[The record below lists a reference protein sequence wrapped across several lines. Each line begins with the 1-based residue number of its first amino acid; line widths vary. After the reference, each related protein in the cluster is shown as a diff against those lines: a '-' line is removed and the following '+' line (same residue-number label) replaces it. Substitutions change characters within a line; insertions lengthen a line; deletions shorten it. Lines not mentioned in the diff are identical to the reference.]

1 MTDPYQ
7 ILGVSQDA
15 SEDEIK
21 KAYRSL
27 SRKYHP
33 DANINNP
40 NKEEAEAKFKEVQQA
55 YQKIM
60 DERARGYSG
69 GDTYGNGSPFGNTY
83 GNPFGGMYGNP
94 FGGAYQGSY
103 NGAGSTRESETDMH
117 LRAAANY
124 IQSGHFAEALNVLDG
139 IKERRALW
147 YFYSASAN
155 SGVGNNVTALE
166 HAQKAVELEPNNLQY
181 QMLLQRLQ
189 GGGGWY
195 QQRQGMYGYPV
206 GTGDAC
212 MKACIATVNQEMI
225 VKSNEN
231 EEYAGMGTT
240 FVAAT
245 VSDHKVTVMNIGDSR
260 LYYGN
265 KELKQITVDHSY
277 VEELINAGMLDR
289 EQGRL
294 HPKKNVITRALGS
307 QAATPDFFEFEAQEG
322 YLLLCSD
329 GLSNM
334 ISDDE
339 LKELLLDH
347 DQIANKTNQ
356 MIARANEYGG
366 KDNISLVIVDLKR

>member
-1 MTDPYQ
+1 
-7 ILGVSQDA
+7 
-15 SEDEIK
+15 
-21 KAYRSL
+21 
-27 SRKYHP
+27 
-33 DANINNP
+33 
-40 NKEEAEAKFKEVQQA
+40 
-55 YQKIM
+55 
-60 DERARGYSG
+60 
-69 GDTYGNGSPFGNTY
+69 
-83 GNPFGGMYGNP
+83 
-94 FGGAYQGSY
+94 
-103 NGAGSTRESETDMH
+103 
-117 LRAAANY
+117 
-124 IQSGHFAEALNVLDG
+124 
-139 IKERRALW
+139 
-147 YFYSASAN
+147 
-155 SGVGNNVTALE
+155 
-166 HAQKAVELEPNNLQY
+166 
-181 QMLLQRLQ
+181 
-189 GGGGWY
+189 
-195 QQRQGMYGYPV
+195 
-206 GTGDAC
+206 
-212 MKACIATVNQEMI
+212 
-225 VKSNEN
+225 
-231 EEYAGMGTT
+231 
-240 FVAAT
+240 
-245 VSDHKVTVMNIGDSR
+245 MNIGDSR